1 MAAAAGVSDLK
12 VRYGDVEALKGVTFE
27 VPERKLFGLL
37 GPNGGGT
44 TTLFRVL
51 STLLRPSG
59 GTARIAGIDV
69 VADPA
74 AVRKKIGVVFQSP
87 SLDKVLTVAAN
98 LRYQGALYG
107 LSGSDLEARIDAM
120 LKRLDLGDKARARVA
135 TLSGGQKRRVEI
147 AKGILH
153 KPEILL
159 LDEPTTGLDPGA
171 RRAVWDWLAELR
183 DGGASCIVTTHL
195 MEEAERCDR
204 LVILDQGIVV
214 VEGTPE
220 ELKASIGCDIVT
232 IEAADAPALAD
243 AIVKKFGAKTSV
255 SAGTVRLEWSNAA
268 RLVPELA
275 SAFGPQIHSVKVGRP
290 TLEDVF
296 LQRTG
301 RRLDDG
307 VEPAPSGSKAGRRA
321 SR

>member
-1 MAAAAGVSDLK
+1 MVAAVGVSNLK

-27 VPERKLFGLL
+27 VPERALFGLL
-37 GPNGGGT
+37 GPNGGGKT
-44 TTLFRVL
+44 SLFRVL

-59 GTARIAGIDV
+59 GTALVGGLDV
-69 VADPA
+69 VAEPD

-98 LRYQGALYG
+98 LRFQGALYG
-107 LSGSDLEARIDAM
+107 LNGADLDARIDAM
-120 LKRLDLGDKARARVA
+120 LKRLDLGDKAKARVA
-135 TLSGGQKRRVEI
+135 TLSGGLKRRVEI

-153 KPEILL
+153 QPQILL

-183 DGGASCIVTTHL
+183 DGGATCIVTTHL

-204 LVILDQGIVV
+204 LVILDQGQVV
-214 VEGTPE
+214 VEGTPD

-232 IEAADAPALAD
+232 IETSDAQALAD
-243 AIVKKFGAKTSV
+243 AIVQKFNAKTSV
-255 SAGTVRLEWSNAA
+255 SGGVVRLEWSNAA
-268 RLVPELA
+268 LLVPDLA
-275 SAFGPQIHSVKVGRP
+275 KAFGPQIHSIKVGRP

-301 RRLDDG
+301 RRLE
-307 VEPAPSGSKAGRRA
+307 EP
-321 SR
+321 